1 MTVHP
6 LFAGFRGSDVHAV
19 ACALGFAAHVE
30 TNRGALPE
38 ALPAHH
44 SARLAEGGDLY
55 GFRFAG
61 GWESPG
67 VHCLL
72 FAKPL
77 TTMSASWFAIG
88 LG

>member
-6 LFAGFRGSDVHAV
+6 LFAGFHGSDVHSV
-19 ACALGFAAHVE
+19 ARALGFAAHVE
-30 TNRGALPE
+30 TNMGALPE
-38 ALPAHH
+38 VLPAAQL
-44 SARLAEGGDLY
+44 SRLAEGGDLY

-61 GWESPG
+61 GWEAPG

-77 TTMSASWFAIG
+77 TIMSASWFAIG
-88 LG
+88 LS